1 MLCQICHKN
10 VATIKVTQIINQTK
24 KELSLCKSCAEKK
37 GLTNPLA
44 SFPDLFSGLLTGLFN
59 ESQFAIP
66 QKISSNTKCS
76 GCGITYEEFQR
87 RGLLGCGQ
95 CYGSFMEELKVLLR
109 RIHGSNKHI
118 GDRPV
123 NKRIYIH
130 RPNIE
135 KLRSE
140 LQIAIEQ
147 EQFEKAAKL
156 RDMIQDI
163 ERQLNR

>member
-10 VATIKVTQIINQTK
+10 EATVKVTQIINKTK

-44 SFPDLFSGLLTGLFN
+44 SFPELFGGLLVGILN
-59 ESQFAIP
+59 ESQFGIP
-66 QKISSNTKCS
+66 QQISSNAKCS
-76 GCGITYEEFQR
+76 GCGLAYEDFQKT
-87 RGLLGCGQ
+87 GLLGCGQ
-95 CYGSFMEELKVLLR
+95 CYGSFMEELKILLR

-123 NKRIYIH
+123 NKRIYVH
-130 RPNIE
+130 QPNLT
-135 KLRSE
+135 KLYSE
-140 LQIAIEQ
+140 LQIAIEH

-156 RDMIQDI
+156 RDMIRDI
-163 ERQLNR
+163 ERQINR